1 MLENSVNIYEFIR
14 LYDIEAAKDLDN
26 VELKI
31 LFAKIIVKI
40 GQKIQQSEAG
50 LGQRQEDTVLAAEKY
65 IVKCTEENWDA
76 FCQSS
81 TNSFPF
87 GPGDGCY
94 CVEKTG
100 IFGCKPGSGCRSGI
114 GTLAF
119 SSLLEEEVWTIIKE
133 TNAENKK
140 YNLFFT

>member
-1 MLENSVNIYEFIR
+1 MFSKCNNLYDFIR
-14 LYDIEAAKDLDN
+14 QYDMVAEKDLDN
-26 VELKI
+26 VEMKI
-31 LFAKIIVKI
+31 LFAKIIVKL
-40 GQKIQQSEAG
+40 GHRMQQSEAG
-50 LGQRQEDTVLAAEKY
+50 LGQRQLDTILAAEKY
-65 IVKCTEENWDA
+65 IVKCTEENWDT

-100 IFGCKPGSGCRSGI
+100 ITECKPGSGCISGI

-119 SSLLEEEVWTIIKE
+119 TGLPDDYVWSIVNEFLEK
-133 TNAENKK
+133 ND
-140 YNLFFT
+140 

>member
-1 MLENSVNIYEFIR
+1 MFEKSVNIYEFIR
-14 LYDIEAAKDLDN
+14 LYDIEATKDLDN

-31 LFAKIIVKI
+31 LFTKLIVKL
-40 GQKIQQSEAG
+40 GHRMQQSEAG
-50 LGQRQEDTVLAAEKY
+50 LGQRQEDTILAAENY

-100 IFGCKPGSGCRSGI
+100 IIGCKPGSGCISGI
-114 GTLAF
+114 GTIAF
-119 SSLLEEEVWTIIKE
+119 TSLPEDEVWLIIKE
-133 TNAENKK
+133 TISEHKNF
-140 YNLFFT
+140 NLF